1 MPESKSVFR
10 APRGAWVVSDKPLDF
25 NPMQGAPA
33 ASGQAGQWVIGD
45 IPLDF
50 EPVHEAQPTPFEA
63 NAPKEQPGMW
73 SGEAIKNSLMP
84 YVEAGRGLVAGSA
97 QLGQAAGAGMQY
109 LGNRLGLESVA
120 RGGEKLAGVYE
131 KQAEAFAAPQELQG
145 SVWDNPKLLANA
157 SWWAYNTAQMAPS
170 LAAAI
175 LPGTGAA
182 KAIQVGGKAIQ
193 LSPQVIA
200 RLATLGQAAGAGA
213 AGGAMEGASTYREVM
228 KQGGSEGEAARA
240 AELMGAGSA
249 ALNAISFGKMLGKAG
264 GSTLAKAG
272 KHVVSGITE
281 GVTEGAEEPWEELS
295 KGVAR
300 YLETGEFDPATWG
313 NMVQAVK
320 ERSLNVAG
328 PAALVGAGGSVMSG
342 GKAQAKQPDQAPI
355 IIRQESPLPLT
366 DIREIGAERQGL
378 PDTRP
383 PQQPVRLVPVEGN
396 PFAAEGIAPPFDLDA
411 ARYLETA
418 PSPVVPQAEP
428 PGAGDLAA
436 QELARAMILEQQAPR
451 QPIPSEPQGLEVP
464 IAPVDTAEEARRR
477 YLEQPAA
484 PAQELTGLEPPIP
497 GYGPASRNLP
507 VPSRAI
513 PQEAAPGGEFP
524 TSPDAFLRTSPEVVP
539 GLPGRLPAPRDFGRT
554 WGLELPPGTQDF
566 ELVPEGMRRDLPVPS
581 RAVPLPSG
589 PVPVPEERLNK
600 MTAPALRRV
609 GRGLGL
615 GDEVSKM
622 GKPELV
628 PAIMAAQGTQ
638 EMPTPQ
644 AEPAT
649 IPQEM
654 PAVQSTF
661 EDQPAVTLRADGKP
675 WARQDIADKAAK
687 RLERKTGTPHEP
699 VNVGDGWG
707 VRPVSARE
715 MPAVPDL
722 PARSEEARR
731 PALARTDKINGVTVE
746 EAGRMMAN
754 GDPAVIEH
762 VKDAVKEH
770 GPMQAQDAIRNEAL
784 RQVAEAPKGQ
794 ERERVRQNIASVEGA
809 VNGALAE
816 SPQASVSPPAE
827 ASRTGEGGKT
837 QEGEGEGRASRVAH
851 IPNEQK
857 PGRIKATS
865 DEGAGSFWQ
874 DNPGGK
880 WLAEERDGKRT
891 GAITAGFRM
900 VDLPVD
906 YLLSIPGEKGEQERI
921 KQGDETVAEIAE
933 SIRKN
938 GFDRTEP
945 IFVIVEKNG
954 WAVISEGNHRV
965 RAAKEAGLVTVPT
978 EIRYAGGGEIEP
990 GEMTPQKVKELL
1002 GSSSASRTT
1011 TPTTGLPVAEV
1022 KAVIEPFLRLAGDNA
1037 APTVVVQSVSDM
1049 PAAAQTAYRREA
1061 EKGSGR
1067 IRAFFHGGT
1076 TYLIGDEISDK
1087 ADALEGWKHEE
1098 AGHYGTRVL
1107 FPLERQWRNAMTA
1120 AYEGMSNSDRNRI
1133 ADLYGVKRH
1142 DAQGKILIGDEYIA
1156 SLAEK
1161 VSLDEA
1167 LAPREKT
1174 LWQRFINLLRVAW
1187 QRMFGGSSKVPALS
1201 DRQIAAIVKDA
1212 ARVAMTGRD
1221 SGEAKAI
1228 YRETFGEP
1236 VLAKG
1241 AAMED
1246 EGRASLV
1253 VGDAGTTEANLPK
1266 SEIVEKMG
1274 PKFMGEML
1282 RDIDLMGSV
1291 PHGPQREEVFD
1302 ELRAK
1307 LNEKGIKY
1315 IDAYHV
1321 SDALPEILKRK
1332 GIHGS
1337 AVDYLGNYSGNVRD
1351 SSVYMFLDPEDIS
1364 AGYGGILGAKAPV
1377 NTIVHVKIPLSKIG
1391 DLRYDGNFNLS
1402 FDTYSSVR
1410 MPGDIPSDMIFG
1422 YAKLDSK
1429 TLRISE
1435 YSPYL
1440 AGSGR
1445 ASRVD
1450 SEQEQPRNEGGRFSR
1465 TGDAGIDAS
1474 LAKIGKPKETLAESL
1489 QNTWRGLK
1497 ENAANEIQ
1505 AGLFDHFYGL
1515 KLLDAE
1521 TEQALGVKLPTEEKA
1536 YIQARMSTGLPD
1548 TMETVLLHGVP
1559 VWKEGAVTVETRDRG
1574 LLNILKPLGKDLD
1587 LFFAYRVGVRAERLM
1602 QEGRENYF
1610 TKEDIANLK
1619 KLAPKDEK
1627 GKALWRKVWR
1637 EYSDF
1642 NRKILDFAQAS
1653 GVINAESRKIWE
1665 KDDHIPF
1672 YRITEDEGVKGPRG
1686 KKGIASQR
1694 SGIRTLTGGESRIGD
1709 PMGNAILNFTH
1720 LIDASIKNR
1729 AADLAMQK
1737 AEALGSA
1744 TKAGNQFEMHKVQ
1757 AGQMATRLRKIL
1769 EQDGVSLPKLT
1780 AEQRTTLASV
1790 FFPVA
1795 PKGNKVVH
1803 VLRDGKPVY
1812 YEVGDPLL
1820 LRALTAI
1827 NQQPIGGKLMRLAR
1841 GFKRVLTQSVTVDP
1855 AFMAANIMRDTI
1867 STWVVTDGKF
1877 IPVVDSAK
1885 GAVKAWRED
1894 SDFIELQAAGG
1905 TFSAGYLYGHDPE
1918 ATAKNIKRIVAAHG
1932 IDENTILNSPKR
1944 LWNFWKKVGAAGENA
1959 ARVAK
1964 FSNVRKSGGTLL
1976 EAAYEAKDVM
1986 DFSMR
1991 GDWRAV
1997 QFLTQVV
2004 PFLGARIQ
2012 GLHKLGRGFADNP
2025 KGFTIKGGAI
2035 MAASLLLY
2043 LYNRDDDRYK
2053 QLEEWDKDNYYHIW
2067 LGDEHFR
2074 LPKPFEVG
2082 AIFGTLPE
2090 RFTERFLDE
2099 HGNNKLLMERIRF
2112 MLTQTLAVDFPQ
2124 MVGPVIE
2131 QWANKS
2137 AFTGRPIVG
2146 QSLERLAPKEQRYPW
2161 TSETA
2166 SEIGKALNFS
2176 PLRVQHLIQGYF
2188 GTLGMYVLGASD
2200 VVTRRM
2206 TDYPELPTQR
2216 MNDMPVLRRFWRGE
2230 DEAPRTKYATAMYD
2244 VFREIDELT
2253 ATVNYYRRTGDAKKA
2268 QELLSQ
2274 ERDKAKYKQYLNAV
2288 QSRTQEIDRVVK
2300 QVYASRTMSP
2310 DAKRD
2315 RLDALTN
2322 QKNKILR
2329 GAYEKVYQ
2337 SFSR

>member
-175 LPGTGAA
+175 LPGAGAA

-264 GSTLAKAG
+264 GSTLAKVG
-272 KHVVSGITE
+272 KHAAAGATE
-281 GVTEGAEEPWEELS
+281 AITEGAEEPWEELS

-342 GKAQAKQPDQAPI
+342 GEAQAKQPDQAPI

-378 PDTRP
+378 QP
-383 PQQPVRLVPVEGN
+383 PAPTAPVQPAPIPVVESEVIPAQGVLDRADAYQRTPAEPKGLLPRVEEQRSAIQPVRLVPVEGN
-396 PFAAEGIAPPFDLDA
+396 PFEGEAVVPPFDLDA
-411 ARYLETA
+411 ARRE
-418 PSPVVPQAEP
+418 
-428 PGAGDLAA
+428 GA
-436 QELARAMILEQQAPR
+436 QRE
-451 QPIPSEPQGLEVP
+451 
-464 IAPVDTAEEARRR
+464 

-484 PAQELTGLEPPIP
+484 PAPELTGLEPPIP

-715 MPAVPDL
+715 MPAIRPENAREMPAVPDL

-770 GPMQAQDAIRNEAL
+770 GPMQAQGAIRNEAL
-784 RQVAEAPKGQ
+784 RQVAEAPKGT
-794 ERERVRQNIASVEGA
+794 ERDRVRQNIASVEPA
-809 VNGALAE
+809 VNGALKEMPPTA
-816 SPQASVSPPAE
+816 PSVPHEPVSAPAPAE
-827 ASRTGEGGKT
+827 GAATGEKAQPRERILSISDTPQKSNSSYGNWAVETEIAVPIGSGRTRKTEFFFKKSDAIKFIREQKAALTAPVVRTTIQQGVSDEQARAAQEARPDAGAEEGTSGEGQGVREPSPEEVQAARQDILAAALNEFSQDGTVDFDRFALLVERAIEDNRLTFEQALEFYDDSRDIITGIEDSPVTDAEEIFGPIERSKWFADYLIDDERRRVSRGEESAAAEMLRDTELGRYDEIIGYIRKRGGLKT
-837 QEGEGEGRASRVAH
+837 DWVRTFHGKGVVEDLQSKFGWDFVSSKGVQPDAIAGDFGFTDDQGLADGQALVEYLQDAPNKKQIEAEYRRRKRPAPPEGEGRASRVA
-851 IPNEQK
+851 
-857 PGRIKATS
+857 S
-865 DEGAGSFWQ
+865 S
-874 DNPGGK
+874 
-880 WLAEERDGKRT
+880 
-891 GAITAGFRM
+891 
-900 VDLPVD
+900 
-906 YLLSIPGEKGEQERI
+906 
-921 KQGDETVAEIAE
+921 
-933 SIRKN
+933 
-938 GFDRTEP
+938 
-945 IFVIVEKNG
+945 
-954 WAVISEGNHRV
+954 
-965 RAAKEAGLVTVPT
+965 RA
-978 EIRYAGGGEIEP
+978 
-990 GEMTPQKVKELL
+990 
-1002 GSSSASRTT
+1002 T
-1011 TPTTGLPVAEV
+1011 TPTTGLPASEV

-1037 APTVVVQSVSDM
+1037 APTMVVQSVSDM

-1061 EKGSGR
+1061 EKGEGR

-1107 FPLERQWRNAMTA
+1107 FPKERQWRNAMTA

-1174 LWQRFINLLRVAW
+1174 LWQRFVNLLRVAW
-1187 QRMFGGSSKVPALS
+1187 QRMFGGTSKVPALS

-1241 AAMED
+1241 AAVED
-1246 EGRASLV
+1246 EG
-1253 VGDAGTTEANLPK
+1253 
-1266 SEIVEKMG
+1266 I
-1274 PKFMGEML
+1274 
-1282 RDIDLMGSV
+1282 
-1291 PHGPQREEVFD
+1291 
-1302 ELRAK
+1302 
-1307 LNEKGIKY
+1307 
-1315 IDAYHV
+1315 
-1321 SDALPEILKRK
+1321 
-1332 GIHGS
+1332 
-1337 AVDYLGNYSGNVRD
+1337 
-1351 SSVYMFLDPEDIS
+1351 
-1364 AGYGGILGAKAPV
+1364 
-1377 NTIVHVKIPLSKIG
+1377 
-1391 DLRYDGNFNLS
+1391 
-1402 FDTYSSVR
+1402 
-1410 MPGDIPSDMIFG
+1410 
-1422 YAKLDSK
+1422 
-1429 TLRISE
+1429 
-1435 YSPYL
+1435 
-1440 AGSGR
+1440 
-1445 ASRVD
+1445 ASRGA
-1450 SEQEQPRNEGGRFSR
+1450 QPRDEGGKFSR
-1465 TGDAGIDAS
+1465 TGDAGIDAAI
-1474 LAKIGKPKETLAESL
+1474 AKIGRPQESL
-1489 QNTWRGLK
+1489 STRVQNVWRDLK
-1497 ENAANEIQ
+1497 TNAANEIQ

-1521 TEQALGVKLPTEEKA
+1521 TEQTLGVKLPTEEKS
-1536 YIQARMSTGLPD
+1536 YIATRMSTGLPD
-1548 TMETVLLHGVP
+1548 IMETVLLHGVP
-1559 VWKEGAVTVETRDRG
+1559 VWKEGAVTVGTRDKG
-1574 LLNILKPLGKDLD
+1574 LLKILEPLGKDLD
-1587 LFFAYRVGVRAERLM
+1587 LFFDYRVGVRADRLM

-1637 EYSDF
+1637 EYSDY

-1653 GVINAESRKIWE
+1653 GVINAESRQIWE

-1841 GFKRVLTQSVTVDP
+1841 WFKRVLTQSVTVDP

-2188 GTLGMYVLGASD
+2188 GTLGMYALGASD

-2274 ERDKAKYKQYLNAV
+2274 ERDKAKYKQYLNEV